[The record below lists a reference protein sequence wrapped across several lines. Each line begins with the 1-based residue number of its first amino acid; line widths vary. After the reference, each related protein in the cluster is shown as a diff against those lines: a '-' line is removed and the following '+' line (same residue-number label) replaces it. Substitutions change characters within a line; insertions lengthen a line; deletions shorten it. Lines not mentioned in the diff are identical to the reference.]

1 MSCLPAAL
9 EALTHGGCMERAS
22 FLQDSDS
29 QPIASLPVYVA
40 HAGRLRRRRRFV
52 RAQLRA
58 LGAPDVT
65 MVLCA
70 DAEEVARLTVT
81 QRRCLHPDY
90 ARTRWSPTSGTLL
103 CRKYTRCGWPAPPE
117 RLVGRGWPEPGVA
130 WVLLG
135 CDLALKEA
143 SRELACRRLAQLGFD
158 VFRHALERDAQP
170 RAQASARALGHIPA
184 AAAGCAGRRGR
195 RAPGARSVA
204 AARAV
209 SRTC

>member
-1 MSCLPAAL
+1 MSGVAALEQGVSRREVRPSGACEAQFWCNSKEFGQRWLVFVFVLAFWTFVRGGERPPTRRAPGARGTSTMSCLPAAL

-90 ARTRWSPTSGTLL
+90 ARTRWSPTSGMLL
-103 CRKYTRCGWPAPPE
+103 CRKYARCGWPAPPE

-130 WVLLG
+130 W
-135 CDLALKEA
+135 
-143 SRELACRRLAQLGFD
+143 
-158 VFRHALERDAQP
+158 
-170 RAQASARALGHIPA
+170 
-184 AAAGCAGRRGR
+184 
-195 RAPGARSVA
+195 GAIWR
-204 AARAV
+204 
-209 SRTC
+209 

>member
-22 FLQDSDS
+22 FLQGS
-29 QPIASLPVYVA
+29 QPIVPASLPVYVA

-90 ARTRWSPTSGTLL
+90 ARTRWSPTSGMLL
-103 CRKYTRCGWPAPPE
+103 CRKYARCGWPAPPE

-130 WVLLG
+130 W
-135 CDLALKEA
+135 
-143 SRELACRRLAQLGFD
+143 
-158 VFRHALERDAQP
+158 
-170 RAQASARALGHIPA
+170 
-184 AAAGCAGRRGR
+184 
-195 RAPGARSVA
+195 GAIWR
-204 AARAV
+204 
-209 SRTC
+209 

>member
-90 ARTRWSPTSGTLL
+90 ARTRCRPPRVCSYVENTPDVAGQRRRSGWLAEA
-103 CRKYTRCGWPAPPE
+103 GQS
-117 RLVGRGWPEPGVA
+117 
-130 WVLLG
+130 LG
-135 CDLALKEA
+135 
-143 SRELACRRLAQLGFD
+143 
-158 VFRHALERDAQP
+158 
-170 RAQASARALGHIPA
+170 
-184 AAAGCAGRRGR
+184 
-195 RAPGARSVA
+195 
-204 AARAV
+204 
-209 SRTC
+209 